1 MESFRNI
8 PLWIKQLRSYC
19 NPDVSIFLVGA
30 KCDLEENREVANQ
43 DIQYLMKEYDIS
55 YYIETSAKTG
65 FNSTKLFL
73 DIVKI
78 MYDNFLAYKEKGSKS
93 IYSKNSSSI
102 HIYDKKQE
110 KFSTLS
116 KNNSNNGQTEVDKS
130 KSSCC
135 CRNQS

>member
-1 MESFRNI
+1 
-8 PLWIKQLRSYC
+8 
-19 NPDVSIFLVGA
+19 
-30 KCDLEENREVANQ
+30 
-43 DIQYLMKEYDIS
+43 MKEYDIT

-102 HIYDKKQE
+102 HIYSKKQE
-110 KFSTLS
+110 RFNTL
-116 KNNSNNGQTEVDKS
+116 NNGSDNGKFEVNQS